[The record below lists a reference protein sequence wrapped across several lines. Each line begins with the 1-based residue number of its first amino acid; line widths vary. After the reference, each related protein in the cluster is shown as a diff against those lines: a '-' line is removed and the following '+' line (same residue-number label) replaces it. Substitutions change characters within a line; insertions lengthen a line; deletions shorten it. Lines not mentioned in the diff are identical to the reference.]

1 MHSNQYQLSPS
12 GIWTRPNSP
21 VFNYSDGDEVENRLL
36 RQLQEADDVSLA
48 SDELQRLMVDW
59 PSEYHFTPL
68 RANLL
73 SPFSLEKFTNILEI
87 GSGCGAITRLLGE
100 QCTRSKI
107 IALEGSPRRAEIT
120 KTRCRDL
127 NNITVCQ
134 DSFSY
139 FECDHPFDLVTMI
152 GVLEYSPS
160 FFEGKNPVVEALK
173 RAYRLLDPNGVLI
186 IAIENQLGLKYFNGC
201 AEDHNGIAF
210 SGINDLY
217 PPGTVRTFG
226 KKHLQHQVEM
236 AGFNHLEFVYPFPDY
251 KLPQLLLREEAF
263 QCDKIDLSYMPGQ
276 YSSRDYGFD
285 GDKIFQEA
293 RTWNLLHKNGLVRD
307 FANSFLM
314 FAFKGNQSL
323 KDITGPWLAKAFSG
337 RRKKR
342 YLIETVFS
350 KENDEIV
357 VDKKVCHPIAATQPI
372 EKDST
377 SLVHHTGRAK
387 YIKGVPY
394 GFKLTEQVTKD
405 NPIEELTTYLTPWM
419 QWLHSKAFYPSSS
432 NDDAYLLIPG
442 ELYDCVPSNFLI
454 SDQNQLCIIDQ
465 EWEYRAPLEF
475 GFLIFRGLYSE
486 FSANIEFFEQI
497 NLFNSGSI
505 HDVIEALYHNLS
517 LSFDLDTFNH
527 YLDLEAEFQLEVV
540 PYNTSKDGLKK
551 HIRDFFTETRTER
564 PTVADFLVSGGL
576 RRHSLLLWQ
585 KDQLHQEAT
594 ELGQELAKQ
603 DKHIGNLAKML
614 EDKDRH
620 IRDLSNHLAERD
632 NTLASIFNSSSWR
645 LTTPL
650 RLAGY
655 LVKGDFKKAGLLCRD
670 VKITLSN
677 LPKRFSSLIRKKTQN
692 ILESET
698 CSASNLK
705 AINTIVHERCE
716 ITQGEQK
723 LDPLTAPPPELCP
736 PIDISIVTFN
746 SEKWINEFIDSL
758 VNLEYPDSLLTFY
771 FVDNGSTD
779 STVDALHKETS
790 KLTDRG
796 SSVQIIE
803 QKNKGYGSGH
813 NRAIQAGS
821 APFVLV
827 SNIDLTFAADA
838 LQQIISTALADD
850 ENAAAWELRQKPYE
864 HPKFYDP
871 VTGTTNW
878 NSHACVLFRRRALE
892 KVGFYDETLFM
903 YGEDVELSYRLRQ
916 SGALLRYCPH
926 AVVHHFSYDYAD
938 QIKPLQYS
946 GSTFAN
952 LYLRLKYGHVE
963 DIKAIPFLIWQLL
976 SSPEVY
982 TGSKRDVRRKLLRL
996 LLVAPKTLLKRKRTS
1011 TVFFPF
1017 YTWDYDL
1024 VREGAFVDLPDM
1036 PDDPP
1041 LVTIITRTYKGREQ
1055 FLRQALLSVAHQT
1068 YPNIEHIV
1076 VEDGGAFLQPVVDHI
1091 GQLTGRPAIFIENEK
1106 LGRSSAGNVGL
1117 ANAKGRWCLFL
1128 DDDDLLFAEHIE
1140 TLVSALTKAPDAV
1153 AAYSPSWEV
1162 ETDDS
1167 AIAEGFY
1174 TEKTFSIPSALTEK
1188 YNYETLKH
1196 HNLMAIQSVLF
1207 ERQLFEERGGFD
1219 TDLDVLEDWVLW
1231 LCYGYENRFIYVPKV
1246 TSMFRTPFNQ
1256 EKRNQR
1262 QTLIDAGY
1270 GPAVDRANSRIDA
1283 FSQSHI

>member
-1 MHSNQYQLSPS
+1 MLSDLYQLSPS
-12 GIWTRPNSP
+12 GIWQRPDSP

-36 RQLQEADDVSLA
+36 RQLQKAEDVSLA

-73 SPFSLEKFTNILEI
+73 SPFSLNKFNNILEI

-100 QCTRSKI
+100 QCPHSDI

-173 RAYRLLDPNGVLI
+173 RAYRLLDSNGVLI

-236 AGFNHLEFVYPFPDY
+236 AGFNHLEIVYPFPDY

-263 QCDKIDLSYMPGQ
+263 QCDNIDPSYMPGQ

-314 FAFKGNQSL
+314 FAFKGEQSL
-323 KDITGPWLAKAFSG
+323 KDITEPWVAKAFSG

-350 KENDEIV
+350 EENSELIV
-357 VDKKVCHPIAATQPI
+357 NKKLCYPVTAAQPFD
-372 EKDST
+372 KDST
-377 SLVHHTGRAK
+377 SLVHHTGSAK

-394 GFKLTEQVTKD
+394 GYKLAEQVTKN
-405 NPIEELTTYLTPWM
+405 NPIEKLTRYLAPWV
-419 QWLHSKAFYPSSS
+419 QWLHSKAYHVPSSN
-432 NDDAYLLIPG
+432 NDTSLMIPG
-442 ELYDCVPSNFLI
+442 KLYDCVPANFLLD
-454 SDQNQLCIIDQ
+454 DQNQLCIIDQ
-465 EWEYRAPLEF
+465 EWEYRGPLEF
-475 GFLIFRGLYSE
+475 GFLLFRGLYSE
-486 FSANIEFFEQI
+486 ISANIEFFEQI
-497 NLFNSGSI
+497 NLFNNETI
-505 HDVIEALYHNLS
+505 QDVTEDLYHN
-517 LSFDLDTFNH
+517 FDLAFDSDIFDH

-540 PYNTSKDGLKK
+540 PYNTTKDGLKK
-551 HIRDFFTETRTER
+551 HIRDFFTKKRTER
-564 PTVADFLVSGGL
+564 STIADLLVSGGV

-585 KDQLHQEAT
+585 KDQLHEEAT
-594 ELGQELAKQ
+594 KLGQELAKQ
-603 DKHIGNLAKML
+603 DEHIGNLVKML

-620 IRDLSNHLAERD
+620 IGELNKHLAERD
-632 NTLASIFNSSSWR
+632 STLLSIFNSSSWR

-655 LVKGDFKKAGLLCRD
+655 LIKGDFGKARLLCKD
-670 VKITLSN
+670 VKITVSN
-677 LPKRFSSLIRKKTQN
+677 FPKRFSSWLRQKVQN
-692 ILESET
+692 TLETET

-705 AINTIVHERCE
+705 AINTIVHERCRVTQKEQE
-716 ITQGEQK
+716 I
-723 LDPLTAPPPELCP
+723 DPLTAPPPVLCP
-736 PIDISIVTFN
+736 AIDISIVTFN
-746 SEKWINEFIDSL
+746 SEKWITEFIDSL
-758 VNLEYPDSLLTFY
+758 INLDYPESLLTFY

-779 STVDALHKETS
+779 ATVDALHKETS
-790 KLTDRG
+790 RLIDRG
-796 SSVQIIE
+796 SSVRIFE
-803 QKNKGYGSGH
+803 QKNKGYGGGH
-813 NRAIQAGS
+813 NRAIKVGS

-827 SNIDLTFAADA
+827 SNIDLTFATDA
-838 LQQIISTALADD
+838 LEQVISTALADD
-850 ENAAAWELRQKPYE
+850 ENAASWELRQKPYE

-878 NSHACVLFRRRALE
+878 NSHACVLFRRSALE

-916 SGALLRYCPH
+916 SGSLLRYCPH
-926 AVVHHFSYDYAD
+926 AVVHHFSYEYAD
-938 QIKPLQYS
+938 QIKPLQYK

-952 LYLRLKYGHVE
+952 LYLRLKYGHFE

-976 SSPEVY
+976 TSPEVY
-982 TGSKRDVRRKLLRL
+982 TGSKRDVRRKVLQL

-1011 TVFFPF
+1011 TIFFPF

-1024 VREGAFVDLPDM
+1024 VREGAFVELSDLPIE
-1036 PDDPP
+1036 PS

-1055 FLRQALLSVAHQT
+1055 YLRQALLSVAHQT

-1076 VEDGGAFLQPVVDHI
+1076 VEDGGDSLQPVVNHI
-1091 GQLTGRPAIFIENEK
+1091 GQLTSRPAIFIENEK

-1117 ANAKGRWCLFL
+1117 AKAKGRWCLFL
-1128 DDDDLLFAEHIE
+1128 DDDDLLFADHIE
-1140 TLVSALTKAPDAV
+1140 TLVAALTKEPDAV

-1162 ETDDS
+1162 ETDDGTLT
-1167 AIAEGFY
+1167 EGFY
-1174 TEKTFSIPSALTEK
+1174 TEKSFCIPPALTEK
-1188 YNYETLKH
+1188 FNYESLKH
-1196 HNLMAIQSVLF
+1196 HNLMAIQSLLF
-1207 ERQLFEERGGFD
+1207 ERQLYEERGGFD

-1231 LCYGYENRFIYVPKV
+1231 VCYGYENRFVYVPKV
-1246 TSMFRTPFNQ
+1246 TSMFRTPFSQ
-1256 EKRNQR
+1256 KKRTQR
-1262 QTLIDAGY
+1262 QVLIDAGY
-1270 GPAVDRANSRIDA
+1270 GPAVERARSRIDA
-1283 FSQSHI
+1283 FSQEGN